1 MAVYKRTYKAYAGP
15 LTPSWSRFTVLSRYG
30 FATLF
35 QSRPF
40 TAYTVICMIPFLVG
54 LAVIYVLNNASVQAL
69 LRMQSAGMIRIDNVW
84 FMAFLGVE
92 SFMAFILTAWSAP
105 GMISKDFANHS
116 VQLYL
121 SRPLSR
127 AEYLGGKISVLAVLL
142 SLTTWVPALI
152 LFVIQA
158 TLHGNG
164 WWWQYL
170 WLAGSIFLASI
181 MWIAVISLL
190 AMALSVLVR
199 WRIAATALLL
209 GSFFLLKAFGAVV
222 DAILRTHWGRLFS
235 ISDDMSIV
243 WTSLFRLNEF
253 QRRAGGFDQIPPW
266 AAWAALLLVCAL
278 SLWILVSR
286 LKAREVERA

>member
-54 LAVIYVLNNASVQAL
+54 LGIIYVLNNQSVQAL
-69 LRMQSAGMIRIDNVW
+69 LRVQNTGTISIDNVW

-92 SFMAFILTAWSAP
+92 GFMAFILTAWSAP

-127 AEYLGGKISVLAVLL
+127 AEYLAGKISVLAGLL
-142 SLTTWVPALI
+142 SLTTWIPALV
-152 LFVIQA
+152 LFIVQA
-158 TLHGNG
+158 TLRGNG
-164 WWWQYL
+164 WWWQNL
-170 WLAGSIFLASI
+170 WMAGSIFLASA

-209 GSFFLLKAFGAVV
+209 GTFFVLPGVGGVMDL
-222 DAILRTHWGRLFS
+222 ILRTGWGRLFN
-235 ISDDMSIV
+235 ISFDISMV
-243 WTSLFRLNEF
+243 WATLFRLGDA
-253 QRRAGGFDQIPPW
+253 QRRAGEWDRVPPW
-266 AAWAALLLVCAL
+266 SPWMALFAICAI
-278 SLWILVSR
+278 SLWILVRR